1 MTFQII
7 SERETTLL
15 VLENGKIKQ
24 LSKDFYNLI
33 KVKRFNGERIIQTF
47 KDKDSD
53 DEIEVQET
61 FNKGIFNVKYKNTI
75 IQLRDRNVVCGG
87 IENWY
92 QTNDINKMVETFQ
105 EQYRIQ
111 EETKVFQYMA
121 NLFPDKRVVA
131 KDRAF
136 IVDGLW
142 KIDNQ
147 GTAYI
152 NSAWSKYQGIRTGVD
167 PHNADSKLKE
177 DNKWKFLCIVP
188 DGKIYATSIQTEIGE
203 IKLTKEDVVILAKVG
218 FLLDPKKI
226 FDSVFMNQLTK
237 KVKKVLTDEYNAQ
250 VKENK

>member
-75 IQLRDRNVVCGG
+75 IQLRDRNVVCGC

-147 GTAYI
+147 GTAYV
-152 NSAWSKYQGIRTGVD
+152 NSSWSRFQ
-167 PHNADSKLKE
+167 
-177 DNKWKFLCIVP
+177 
-188 DGKIYATSIQTEIGE
+188 
-203 IKLTKEDVVILAKVG
+203 
-218 FLLDPKKI
+218 
-226 FDSVFMNQLTK
+226 
-237 KVKKVLTDEYNAQ
+237 
-250 VKENK
+250 